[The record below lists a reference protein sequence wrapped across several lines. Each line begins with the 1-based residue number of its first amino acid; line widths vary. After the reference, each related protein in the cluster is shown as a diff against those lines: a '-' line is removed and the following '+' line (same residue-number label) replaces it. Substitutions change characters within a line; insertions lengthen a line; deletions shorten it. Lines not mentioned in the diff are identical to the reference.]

1 VQGIYREDY
10 FPNGCV
16 CTLSHTVKYRAIHE
30 MIAKLPL
37 FRCIGDTKAF
47 EKDVVKRERMQSTG
61 LGWGVAVAHGISCTG
76 AIGIGLGISP
86 KGIDYNAID
95 RKPVHL
101 LFMIATP
108 PHREEEYLH
117 VLSAL
122 VKLLRKPEFRSCL
135 LKLPSMKKKEGFLR
149 QAFASQLAL
158 ETG

>member
-1 VQGIYREDY
+1 MNTEGY

-16 CTLSHTVKYRAIHE
+16 CTLSNTEKYRAIHE
-30 MIAKLPL
+30 MILKLPQFL
-37 FRCIGDTKAF
+37 CGSDSIEF
-47 EKDVVKRERMQSTG
+47 EKDVVRRERMQSTG

-76 AIGIGLGISP
+76 AIVIGLGISP

-95 RKPVHL
+95 HKPVRL

-108 PHREEEYLH
+108 PNREEEYLH

-122 VKLLRKPEFRSCL
+122 VKLLRKPDFRSSL
-135 LKLPSMKKKEGFLR
+135 LKLPSMKQREGFLQ